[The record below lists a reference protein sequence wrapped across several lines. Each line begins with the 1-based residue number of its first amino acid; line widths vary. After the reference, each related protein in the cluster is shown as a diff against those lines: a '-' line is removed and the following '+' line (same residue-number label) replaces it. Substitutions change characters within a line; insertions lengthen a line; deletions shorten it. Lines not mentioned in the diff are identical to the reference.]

1 MILLLALPIAIIDTL
16 LLYML
21 ITRRHSYRGI
31 FAERQRT
38 LTSSLMRFTFA
49 SQLVMELLTGSK
61 LIGCIFS
68 FMCGLSAGLLTE
80 ERPNLSVLA
89 DIFMNVFMGI
99 SMGIFLIGNMP
110 LSLTILLISPVLL
123 ASCFTFLH
131 TSNFLR
137 NRSS

>member
-1 MILLLALPIAIIDTL
+1 MILVLALPIAVIDTL

-21 ITRRHSYRGI
+21 MAHRHTYRSL

-38 LTSSLMRFTFA
+38 LISALMRFTFA

-68 FMCGLSAGLLTE
+68 FVCGFSAGLLTE
-80 ERPNLSVLA
+80 EKPNLSVLA
-89 DIFMNVFMGI
+89 DILMNVFMGI

-110 LSLTILLISPVLL
+110 LPLTILLISPVLL
-123 ASCFTFLH
+123 ASFFTLLH
-131 TSNFLR
+131 TSNFVR
-137 NRSS
+137 NNSS